1 MRKLHKVLIG
11 IFVAGVF
18 LGGIGAGVAF
28 GEYSTLEYGGK
39 LLLGKENLV
48 TRDLDYS
55 FEPSQDQTIVLEEY
69 WGVREI
75 IEDSSVPKGIIRYRV
90 TYNEEMVLPE
100 LVTWDFAEQE
110 YEYEGEYTGEY
121 EDVEAEETEETE
133 ETEEGED
140 RREHKKKIM
149 LGVQTLFINDDF
161 DIVMKNK
168 DKILEELKQK
178 KIFDYDIAY
187 ITDMEVR
194 VNPKTLPYLEYDKDR
209 YVVR

>member
-11 IFVAGVF
+11 IFAAGVF
-18 LGGIGAGVAF
+18 LGGIGTGVAF

-39 LLLGKENLV
+39 LLLGEENLV

-55 FEPSQDQTIVLEEY
+55 FEPSQDQTIVIEEY
-69 WGVREI
+69 WGGREI

-90 TYNEEMVLPE
+90 TYNEETIRPE

-110 YEYEGEYTGEY
+110 CEYEGEYTAGEY
-121 EDVEAEETEETE
+121 EDAKTEKVEEEYE
-133 ETEEGED
+133 
-140 RREHKKKIM
+140 RENKKKII
-149 LGVQTLFINDDF
+149 LGIQPNIINDDF
-161 DIVMKNK
+161 DTVMKNK

-187 ITDMEVR
+187 ITDVEVR
-194 VNPKTLPYLEYDKDR
+194 VNPKSLPYLDNEDN
-209 YVVR
+209 